1 MQLTWRAAIAA
12 SLVLPAAAAAHSSGA
27 LPASLRDVL
36 RDGWAAD
43 PATLLPVALATGWY
57 AFGLGRAM
65 DEGRAAAISRGGTVA
80 FASGIVVL
88 LLALQSPIDM
98 VSEDLFSVHMVQHL
112 LLMLVAPPLF
122 VCSDCLLMFL
132 RALSPRERKLV
143 ARVWVAARIGRGYQ
157 FIMHPIPVW
166 LLTCGTFVFWHA
178 PGPYQ
183 WAIKNNAIHILEH
196 LSFFGTSLM
205 FWTLVLPIHNR
216 RPRLDHGA
224 ALLLVIATAVLS
236 GLPGALMIFAPR
248 PLYPAHAVG
257 AAKWGLTLMQDQQ
270 LAGLLMWIPAGTI
283 YVGAAAWIFL
293 EWLQAAEARA
303 SHGLQRT
310 IL

>member
-1 MQLTWRAAIAA
+1 MRLIRRISSAAP
-12 SLVLPAAAAAHSSGA
+12 LLLPAAAAAHSGA
-27 LPASLRDVL
+27 VLPGSIAEVL
-36 RDGWAAD
+36 RDGWTAD
-43 PATLLPVALATGWY
+43 PATLLPVAIATGWY
-57 AFGLGRAM
+57 AFGVARAM
-65 DEGRAAAISRGGTVA
+65 KEGRAAALSPGGTIA
-80 FASGIVVL
+80 FAGGIAVV
-88 LLALQSPIDM
+88 LLALQSPIDV

-132 RALSPRERKLV
+132 RALAPRERKLV
-143 ARVWVAARIGRGYQ
+143 ARVWVSAKIGRGYH

-183 WAIKNNAIHILEH
+183 WAIENNAIHILEH
-196 LSFFGTSLM
+196 LSFFATSLM

-248 PLYPAHAVG
+248 PLYPAHAAG
-257 AAKWGLTLMQDQQ
+257 AARWGLTLMEDQQ
-270 LAGLLMWIPAGTI
+270 LAGLLMWIPAGTV
-283 YVGAAAWIFL
+283 YVAAAAWIFL
-293 EWLQAAEARA
+293 EWLRAAEARA
-303 SHGLQRT
+303 SRSLGRS
-310 IL
+310 IV